1 MSSSANTI
9 KVLTGTQE
17 TDIKACEDY
26 HFTNLGINSRL
37 GALLL
42 NNVLY
47 FLSDSRP
54 ICHRRR
60 YGDDQKGG
68 GLFCKAKARISIND
82 LNEVGLYFENTW
94 GFSSNLR
101 VATGKAEVLKAVKN
115 KLADALKK
123 MWKVRVQVDS
133 NGTEYMFIEKTRSGE
148 LSTSNHDH
156 KEYVI
161 PLTAEEKEKMK
172 ISNHWDNYTPKI
184 MITEK
189 QYRIVYEFLKGRKV
203 SDYPEVVFNS
213 MIGKKVDDQF
223 VISAIEVIRG
233 EMEQLIAT
241 WKQAAQTTSKEF
253 DAQIDQIRMKKSAE
267 LSRLEAEK
275 NEKLKEL
282 QNQMKEIAQT
292 AVQMPAVGVAD

>member
-1 MSSSANTI
+1 MSSSANSI

-17 TDIKACEDY
+17 NEIKTHEEY

-54 ICHRRR
+54 MRARRCWS
-60 YGDDQKGG
+60 DDQKGG
-68 GLFCKAKARISIND
+68 GVFCKAKARISIND
-82 LNEVGLYFENTW
+82 LNEVGLYFENSW
-94 GFSSNLR
+94 GFSSNIR
-101 VATGKAEVLKAVKN
+101 VATGVAEVTKAIKN

-123 MWKVRVQVDS
+123 MWKARVQVDS
-133 NGTEYMFIEKTRSGE
+133 NGSEYMLIEKTRSGE
-148 LSTSNHDH
+148 LSTSEYDH
-156 KEYVI
+156 KEYII
-161 PLTAEEKEKMK
+161 PLTEEEDKKFTK
-172 ISNHWDNYTPKI
+172 AQHWERVTPKI

-223 VISAIEVIRG
+223 VISAIEVLRG
-233 EMEQLIAT
+233 EMEQVIAT
-241 WKQAAQTTSKEF
+241 WKQTAQTTAQDF
-253 DAQIDQIRMKKSAE
+253 DAQIDQIRMKKGAE
-267 LSRLEAEK
+267 LQRLEAEK
-275 NEKLKEL
+275 NEKIKEL

-292 AVQMPAVGVAD
+292 AIQTPAVGVAD